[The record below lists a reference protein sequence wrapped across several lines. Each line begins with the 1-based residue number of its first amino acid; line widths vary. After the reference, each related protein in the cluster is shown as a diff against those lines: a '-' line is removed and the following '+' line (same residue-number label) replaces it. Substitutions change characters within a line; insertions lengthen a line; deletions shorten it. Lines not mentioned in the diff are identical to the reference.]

1 MAWKLLL
8 TEEASRTDRA
18 IDWGSGAELAAIRDE
33 WGDGSA
39 YPTFPQARVV
49 VLAMLEQSVVSQADS
64 LESLRELCAWLRA
77 PSKNVTMARIHAEDL
92 VGEWM
97 HGSLIRDSLKLLS
110 SIDSRDVRKLPKLK

>member
-1 MAWKLLL
+1 M
-8 TEEASRTDRA
+8 
-18 IDWGSGAELAAIRDE
+18 
-33 WGDGSA
+33 
-39 YPTFPQARVV
+39 
-49 VLAMLEQSVVSQADS
+49 LAMLEQSVVSQADS

-77 PSKNVTMARIHAEDL
+77 PSKNVTMTRIHAEDL